1 MLLIFQKGKKIVGKT
16 IQKQRQK
23 NEGQKHRDWVSSKNA
38 HSGVKRSRKYFSVLH
53 FSVMVFLKS

>member
-1 MLLIFQKGKKIVGKT
+1 MLLTFQKGETMGSKT

-23 NEGQKHRDWVSSKNA
+23 NEGQKNGYRILSQNA
-38 HSGVKRSRKYFSVLH
+38 RSEAVISRKYFSVLH